1 MAIPTDAVP
10 AALEKSTNTLS
21 LEEFLALPETK
32 PASEYIDNQIY
43 QKPMP
48 QAKHSTLQSEMIM
61 AINQRAKPKQLAY
74 AFPELRCTFARR
86 SLVPDIS
93 VFEWANIPLDD
104 DGEPL
109 NKIQIPPDWMIEI
122 LSPAQ
127 SPFLIIEKIGF
138 ALKHGTKLGWLI
150 APKER
155 HILTFQEQTFHSHQG
170 MDILPM
176 LEIFEDWQLSV
187 QDVFNLLKFA

>member
-1 MAIPTDAVP
+1 MTI
-10 AALEKSTNTLS
+10 ALEKKTNTLS
-21 LEEFLALPETK
+21 LEEFLTLPETK
-32 PASEYIDNQIY
+32 PASEYIDNQIH

-86 SLVPDIS
+86 SIVPDIS

-104 DGEPL
+104 DGETL

-155 HILTFQEQTFHSHQG
+155 HILTFREHTFHSHHG

-187 QDVFNLLKFA
+187 QDVFNLLKFV

>member
-1 MAIPTDAVP
+1 MAIASAKPTEP
-10 AALEKSTNTLS
+10 ILLK
-21 LEEFLALPETK
+21 EFLALPEAK
-32 PASEYIDNQIY
+32 PAKEYIDGQIH
-43 QKPMP
+43 QKPLP
-48 QAKHSTLQSEMIM
+48 QGKHSTLQSELIM
-61 AINQRAKPKQLAY
+61 AVNQRAKPKQLAY
-74 AFPELRCTFARR
+74 AFPELRCTFAKR

-93 VFEWANIPLDD
+93 VFEWANIPLDE

-127 SPFLIIEKIGF
+127 SPFLIINKISF

-155 HILTFQEQTFHSHQG
+155 HILTFQNNSLQSHQG
-170 MDILPM
+170 IDVLPM
-176 LEIFEDWQLSV
+176 LEVFDDWKLSV
-187 QDVFNLLKFA
+187 QDVFNLLKFF